1 MHYWNK
7 FYEILNCIWYI
18 RRCLKLDCF
27 TSTKRPPDFAR
38 LINNFI
44 IIYHNYSGMTV
55 KAVYIPIIIPNN
67 RIPFSPIMFLQLCTP
82 GTVYKLLN
90 FRLKCLHLPFISV
103 TQYSHDFST
112 LLLTH
117 VLFTITFLCHTA
129 HLRSNF
135 PPYIPTYGILNRHDP
150 L

>member
-55 KAVYIPIIIPNN
+55 KTVYIPIILVHNILWHYFDPAIFSSKLLNQQQPIWCKQWGQIDNSETVTSAIKLNLINLTPKN
-67 RIPFSPIMFLQLCTP
+67 RIHFSPIMFLLLCTQW
-82 GTVYKLLN
+82 TVYKLLN
-90 FRLKCLHLPFISV
+90 LISV
-103 TQYSHDFST
+103 
-112 LLLTH
+112 
-117 VLFTITFLCHTA
+117 
-129 HLRSNF
+129 
-135 PPYIPTYGILNRHDP
+135 
-150 L
+150 